1 MVEMIQLACVCS
13 MSNKTKKEI
22 EVLEMNSPSGKYIKR
37 TFYQGIGFMDY
48 STKNLTRKRIRNQ
61 NPLLQ
66 KLKNN

>member
-1 MVEMIQLACVCS
+1 MHEISYIENMVEMIQLACVCS

-48 STKNLTRKRIRNQ
+48 STKNLTRK
-61 NPLLQ
+61 
-66 KLKNN
+66 KNK